1 MRFNDPTWDRPENA
15 MGRRH
20 KELEAD
26 EVRAFGVVTV
36 DADGNV
42 NVDWYASGDDLARIA
57 SGARALEQ
65 NALARAVLAAEPAG
79 RA

>member
-1 MRFNDPTWDRPENA
+1 MKFNDPTWDRPENA

-36 DADGNV
+36 DADGKV
-42 NVDWYASGDDLARIA
+42 NVDWWAADEDTPLVA
-57 SGARALEQ
+57 SGAKALEQ
-65 NALARAVLAAEPAG
+65 SMLARAVLAAEPAG
-79 RA
+79 NA